1 MGRMVEPL
9 DHACQVT
16 FPFLV
21 GVVTMSSEL
30 DDFLKRAAQ
39 RRAEHAAVRGET
51 QERQQRQAQQRKPEY
66 TDRNRERTPMLLD
79 DDEEI
84 IVAEVVPSGLGSTLS
99 QDSVFQHSTIGS
111 GELSSLKTADEAPHQ
126 TNLAPIP
133 PPREYQSPSNW
144 AEKAPVAV
152 TVQQGKAGTDQ
163 EAASGEASTLVR
175 MLKSPAGIRQ
185 AFLMREIFDRPMDR
199 W

>member
-99 QDSVFQHSTIGS
+99 QDSVFQHST
-111 GELSSLKTADEAPHQ
+111 
-126 TNLAPIP
+126 
-133 PPREYQSPSNW
+133 
-144 AEKAPVAV
+144 
-152 TVQQGKAGTDQ
+152 
-163 EAASGEASTLVR
+163 
-175 MLKSPAGIRQ
+175 
-185 AFLMREIFDRPMDR
+185 
-199 W
+199 